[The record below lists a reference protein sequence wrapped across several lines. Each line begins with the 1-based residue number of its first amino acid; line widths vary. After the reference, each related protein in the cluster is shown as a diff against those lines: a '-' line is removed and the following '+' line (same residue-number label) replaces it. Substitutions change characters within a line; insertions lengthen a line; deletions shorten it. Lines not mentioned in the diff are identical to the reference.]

1 MLSLRRIGITVVLL
15 VGGLVAAG
23 IAAGCDDGY
32 HHRRVS
38 YRRHGGYVYSG
49 RHVPSRVVRKVKNVR
64 NVVIVDRRDHGRSR
78 RDVRPNRRDNDR
90 SRRRVRA
97 DRPASH
103 RKEIRARTSR
113 KASKTS
119 RAKVERKTARRNKAA
134 KATKRGGK
142 AGRKSKQLRTR

>member
-1 MLSLRRIGITVVLL
+1 MSSVRKIGITGVLL

-38 YRRHGGYVYSG
+38 YRRHGGYGYSG

-113 KASKTS
+113 KASKRS
-119 RAKVERKTARRNKAA
+119 KAKVERKAARRNKAA
-134 KATKRGGK
+134 ERGGK